1 MALLP
6 PRHCREAL
14 SCAVYPSLTNTST
27 DITIT
32 FSQIKKLRLKG
43 MNEFSQGTQLLRE
56 KAKNQYQVFYIKAM
70 MKERK
75 AEQKEKEGR
84 K

>member
-1 MALLP
+1 
-6 PRHCREAL
+6 
-14 SCAVYPSLTNTST
+14 
-27 DITIT
+27 
-32 FSQIKKLRLKG
+32 

-56 KAKNQYQVFYIKAM
+56 KSKNQYQVFCIKAM